1 MRILR
6 LLLSFAFAAWA
17 LSGLDLAAC
26 PASAVVGGFVL
37 LAAAGGL
44 LAIPVVEAVSAV
56 IEGVRGSRPAS
67 PGTRP

>member
-6 LLLSFAFAAWA
+6 LLLSFAFATWA
-17 LSGLDLAAC
+17 LSGLDLGAY
-26 PASAVVGGFVL
+26 PAEALVGGFVL

-56 IEGVRGSRPAS
+56 VQGVRESRQAS